1 MMIFWRHRQV
11 HEFSILIL
19 TKPQLSYSHALQLQ
33 PPAVVQDK
41 HTGPTCTR
49 SKLSHLQLYR
59 QDSHEPRKKRSMH
72 NSYSCGMVAHSIPL
86 RLQWREHKSLVSG
99 TQRAIVGCA
108 KELYHTSVAPD
119 SISLRLR
126 GGKVRMTR
134 IYKKFVGNCL
144 DPVPVIE

>member
-33 PPAVVQDK
+33 PPAVMQDK

-86 RLQWREHKSLVSG
+86 RLQWREHKSPFSG
-99 TQRAIVGCA
+99 TQRALVGGTQ
-108 KELYHTSVAPD
+108 ELYHHYVAPD